1 MNAKLDD
8 TLTHARYF
16 SLLLPLACHL
26 AANAFPITLFFFT
39 LGSPRSRCRRR
50 ARRQYTNN
58 ASCLATTL
66 IDIGATYQ
74 EGTL

>member
-26 AANAFPITLFFFT
+26 PANAFPITLF
-39 LGSPRSRCRRR
+39 LLPPLSLSEPSKKAIHEQRELSS
-50 ARRQYTNN
+50 NN
-58 ASCLATTL
+58 L
-66 IDIGATYQ
+66 D
-74 EGTL
+74 